1 MRIEAKEGKRTL
13 VSFHNQLSGRDKTQ
27 LNAVVIRYATF
38 VSLHKQVFDPFYYQ
52 SPLPILSTHMF
63 LSSVALF
70 LSLSR
75 LLLIDAF
82 VPVAPRVQSVS
93 GQSNAPRSLLR
104 TMVRR
109 VVFSTT
115 VCVWPH
121 ASLKVRP
128 SLSTMFRKPVPLWP
142 TANFNW
148 KNEKIVIRPLP
159 VSV

>member
-38 VSLHKQVFDPFYYQ
+38 VSLHKQVFDPFYQ
-52 SPLPILSTHMF
+52 SLLPILSTHMF

-82 VPVAPRVQSVS
+82 VPVAPRTQSVS
-93 GQSNAPRSLLR
+93 G
-104 TMVRR
+104 
-109 VVFSTT
+109 
-115 VCVWPH
+115 
-121 ASLKVRP
+121 
-128 SLSTMFRKPVPLWP
+128 
-142 TANFNW
+142 
-148 KNEKIVIRPLP
+148 
-159 VSV
+159 